1 MSRSSRHLPERY
13 GLALLAC
20 GAALALALLLPPE
33 ILRQAP
39 LLPFLLGTFVAAWA
53 GGWGPGVFATLLCT
67 VMLLA
72 PPPLGSTATDGT
84 GPSTERFVAV
94 AVFCLIGVG
103 MSALA
108 GRVRLMSARLR
119 EERERLQK
127 SHEFHG
133 AIAGLSSDFAFAAR
147 VDPDGR
153 VEFDEVTEGFER
165 LLGFTLEEL
174 TERGGWSTLIHPEDA
189 IQAQADFDRAL
200 SGHTVE
206 GELRW
211 VAKDGRLLRLRHR
224 TRPVSDDEGRIVRLY
239 GANENVT
246 QERSMERA
254 LRETEERLLLAVR
267 AARIVAW
274 DWDTGSGTMTVSP
287 NAGEVFG
294 APLATNT
301 ISADGLWEDTHP
313 NDRDRIREALATAAR
328 DSTSFRYRY
337 RFRPRD
343 GRGERWFE
351 TIGRVVNVGGGA
363 PHHYAGITIDL
374 TDQMRA
380 QERLQESE
388 ARFRAIV
395 DTTPGIV
402 YVTERD
408 GTSQF
413 VSRSFYDYTGL
424 PAGAATGKGWLTALH
439 PDDVDRVQSLTRHL
453 GSSTGIAEVRY
464 RLRSAGGQY
473 RWFLDRYR
481 PIVDDAGRV
490 SKWLGTSIDIHD
502 LITAEQAL
510 KDTDRRKDEF
520 LATLAHE
527 LRNPLAPIRNAL
539 EIVRQAEL
547 DRATTTRVLD
557 MMERQLVQLVRLID
571 DLLDLSRI
579 TRDRIELRRE
589 RTTLGAVVGNAV
601 DTVRPLLAERM
612 HELALV
618 TPAEEIR
625 LWADPTRLSQIVAN
639 LLHNAAKYTDPG
651 GHITLRVERREQEL
665 MLCVEDN
672 GIGIPPDLLPVI
684 FDMFRQS
691 PHTVARSLGGLGIGL
706 TLVRR
711 LVELHGG
718 SIEAASAGSGLGS
731 RFTVRLPLPAAPI
744 ATPTPKPAP
753 LALIPPRRVLVVDDN
768 VDAATSLAELLRHRG
783 HEVHAVFEGM
793 AAIEEAE
800 HFSPDAVVLDIGL
813 PGMDGYET
821 ARRLRRLP
829 GGLHMM
835 IIAVTGWGQDEDRR
849 RSKEAG
855 FDHHLVKP
863 AHPDAIEQLFVAAP
877 ARTHA

>member
-1 MSRSSRHLPERY
+1 MTRKTRRSLERY
-13 GLALLAC
+13 GVAILAC
-20 GAALALALLLPPE
+20 VAALV
-33 ILRQAP
+33 LRFMVPVEYLRHAP
-39 LLPFLLGTFVAAWA
+39 LLLFLFATFVAAWA
-53 GGWGPGVFATLLCT
+53 GGWGPGLLATLLGAGA
-67 VMLLA
+67 LLWLVLRGA
-72 PPPLGSTATDGT
+72 PDFGDNQAAALVGVLA
-84 GPSTERFVAV
+84 FIV
-94 AVFCLIGVG
+94 IGVG

-108 GRVRLMSARLR
+108 GRVRVISSRLR
-119 EERERLQK
+119 REREQLHK
-127 SHEFHG
+127 SNEFHA

-147 VDPDGR
+147 VEPDGE
-153 VEFDEVTEGFER
+153 VVFEEVTEGFQR
-165 LLGFTLEEL
+165 LLGFTPEEL
-174 TERGGWSTLIHPEDA
+174 PARGGWSALIHPEDA
-189 IQAQADFDRAL
+189 DQVRSDVSRLLRGA
-200 SGHTVE
+200 TVE

-211 VAKDGRLLRLRHR
+211 LAKDGRVLRLRHR
-224 TRPVSDDEGRIVRLY
+224 TRPILDEEGRVVRLY
-239 GANENVT
+239 GANQNVT
-246 QERSMERA
+246 QERTMERA
-254 LRETEERLLLAVR
+254 LRDTEERLLLAVR

-274 DWDTGSGTMTVSP
+274 DWDTGSDKVTVSA
-287 NAGEVFG
+287 NAAEVFG
-294 APLATNT
+294 TPAESSAIPAEGLMESVHPDDRSRVLA
-301 ISADGLWEDTHP
+301 ALDT
-313 NDRDRIREALATAAR
+313 AR
-328 DSTSFRYRY
+328 DGGSFRYRY

-351 TIGRVVNVGGGA
+351 TIGRVVNVGGAGA
-363 PHHYAGITIDL
+363 HHYAGITIDL
-374 TDQMRA
+374 TDQMLA

-413 VSRSFYDYTGL
+413 VSRSFYEYTGL
-424 PAGAATGKGWLTALH
+424 PAGAASGKGWLTALH
-439 PDDVDRVQSLTRHL
+439 PDDIDRVQRLTSHL
-453 GSSTGIAEVRY
+453 GSPAGIAEVRY
-464 RLRSAGGQY
+464 RLRSAEGQY

-589 RTTLGAVVGNAV
+589 RTTLASVVGSAV
-601 DTVRPLLAERM
+601 ETVRPLIAERV
-612 HELALV
+612 HELRIAMP
-618 TPAEEIR
+618 TEEIR
-625 LWADPTRLSQIVAN
+625 LWADPTRLSQIIAN

-651 GHITLRVERREQEL
+651 GHITLRAERREQEL
-665 MLCVEDN
+665 ILSVEDD

-718 SIEAASAGSGLGS
+718 SIEAMSPGSGLGS
-731 RFTVRLPLPAAPI
+731 RFTVRLPLPTAPVS
-744 ATPTPKPAP
+744 TPVPKPAAISP
-753 LALIPPRRVLVVDDN
+753 VPPRRVLVVDDN

-783 HEVHAVFEGM
+783 HEVRAVFDGPE
-793 AAIEEAE
+793 ALEEAAR
-800 HFSPDAVVLDIGL
+800 FTPDAVVLDIGL

-821 ARRLRRLP
+821 ARRLRQLP
-829 GGLHMM
+829 GGRHMM
-835 IIAVTGWGQDEDRR
+835 IVAVTGWGQDEDRR

-863 AHPDAIEQLFVAAP
+863 AHPDAIEQLFLE
-877 ARTHA
+877 THARSPA

>member
-1 MSRSSRHLPERY
+1 MTRKPRHSLERY
-13 GLALLAC
+13 GVAILAC
-20 GAALALALLLPPE
+20 VAALALRLLVPVDY
-33 ILRQAP
+33 LRHAP
-39 LLPFLLGTFVAAWA
+39 LFLFLLATFVAAWA
-53 GGWGPGVFATLLCT
+53 GGWGPGLLATLLST
-67 VMLLA
+67 GALLWFA
-72 PPPLGSTATDGT
+72 PLGATGA
-84 GPSTERFVAV
+84 GESQEAALAGVLAFIV
-94 AVFCLIGVG
+94 IGVG

-108 GRVRLMSARLR
+108 GRVHVISSRLR
-119 EERERLQK
+119 RERERLDK
-127 SHEFHG
+127 SNEFHA

-147 VDPDGR
+147 VEPEGK
-153 VEFDEVTEGFER
+153 VVFEEVTEGFER

-174 TERGGWSTLIHPEDA
+174 QTRGGWSALIHPEDA
-189 IQAQADFDRAL
+189 AQARSDVSRL
-200 SGHTVE
+200 LRGSTVE

-211 VAKDGRLLRLRHR
+211 VAKDGRVLRLRHR
-224 TRPVSDDEGRIVRLY
+224 TRPITDDEGRVVRLY

-246 QERSMERA
+246 QERTMERA
-254 LRETEERLLLAVR
+254 LRDTEERLLLAVR

-274 DWDTGSGTMTVSP
+274 DWDTGTDKVTVSA
-287 NAGEVFG
+287 NAAEVFG
-294 APLATNT
+294 TPAEANAIAVQGLMDAVHPDDRNRVR
-301 ISADGLWEDTHP
+301 SALDTASDGG
-313 NDRDRIREALATAAR
+313 
-328 DSTSFRYRY
+328 SFRYRY
-337 RFRPRD
+337 RFHPRD

-351 TIGRVVNVGGGA
+351 TIGRAVNVGGGGGGA
-363 PHHYAGITIDL
+363 HHYAGITIDL
-374 TDQMRA
+374 TDQMLA

-413 VSRSFYDYTGL
+413 VSRSFYEYTGL
-424 PAGAATGKGWLTALH
+424 PVGAASGRGWLTALH
-439 PDDVDRVQSLTRHL
+439 PDDIDRVQRLTSHV
-453 GSSTGIAEVRY
+453 GSPAGIAEVRY
-464 RLRSAGGQY
+464 RLRSAEGQY

-502 LITAEQAL
+502 LVTAEQAL

-589 RTTLGAVVGNAV
+589 RTTLASVVGNAV
-601 DTVRPLLAERM
+601 ETVRPLIAERV
-612 HELALV
+612 HELSLGM
-618 TPAEEIR
+618 PAEEIR
-625 LWADPTRLSQIVAN
+625 LWADPTRLSQIIAN

-651 GHITLRVERREQEL
+651 GHITLRAERREQEL
-665 MLCVEDN
+665 MLWVEDD

-718 SIEAASAGSGLGS
+718 SIEAMSAGSGLGS
-731 RFTVRLPLPAAPI
+731 RFTVRLPLPTAPV
-744 ATPTPKPAP
+744 ATPVPKPTAVAP
-753 LALIPPRRVLVVDDN
+753 VPPRRVLVVDDN

-783 HEVHAVFEGM
+783 HEVRAVFDGSE
-793 AAIEEAE
+793 ALEEATR
-800 HFSPDAVVLDIGL
+800 FTPDAVVLDIGL

-821 ARRLRRLP
+821 ARRLRQLP
-829 GGLHMM
+829 GGRHMM
-835 IIAVTGWGQDEDRR
+835 IVAVTGWGQDEDRR

-863 AHPDAIEQLFVAAP
+863 AHPDAIEQLFLE
-877 ARTHA
+877 THARSPA